1 MERRVGASRVA
12 VRFERPARPT
22 DARHGDARDDDD
34 GDGDGDGDGDA
45 RDGRSRTRRL
55 ATWTRRTRTR
65 TRDRDGATR
74 GGG

>member
-12 VRFERPARPT
+12 VRFERPARTT

-34 GDGDGDGDGDA
+34 GDGDGDDDA

-55 ATWTRRTRTR
+55 ATWTGRTRTR

>member
-22 DARHGDARDDDD
+22 DARHGDARDDD
-34 GDGDGDGDGDA
+34 DGDGDGDGDA

>member
-22 DARHGDARDDDD
+22 GARHGDARDDDD
-34 GDGDGDGDGDA
+34 GDDDGDGDA